1 MLKYIYLDKGIPG
14 VEQNNPT
21 ELPGTKN
28 QGTLP
33 IHTIYTDSIQFYNY
47 IDKPKPRPY
56 ET

>member
-28 QGTLP
+28 WVLFQYLP
-33 IHTIYTDSIQFYNY
+33 TRIQFNFTL
-47 IDKPKPRPY
+47 DKAHL
-56 ET
+56 TL